1 MTHEAK
7 SSSEYATCD
16 NPLPVNCDTSATL
29 TVAMSDLDGGDDARK
44 QQDRLQ
50 RLRSEVDET
59 VTILEDVRQKSERR
73 ASRVESLEKAAASID
88 GDAKR
93 LKEAAERQRR
103 R

>member
-1 MTHEAK
+1 MQHVAITRFLSTAK
-7 SSSEYATCD
+7 Q
-16 NPLPVNCDTSATL
+16 TL
-29 TVAMSDLDGGDDARK
+29 TVAMSDLDGHDDAQK

>member
-7 SSSEYATCD
+7 SSSEYVTCCD
-16 NPLPVNCDTSATL
+16 NSLPVNCDTNATL
-29 TVAMSDLDGGDDARK
+29 TVAMSDLDGDARK
-44 QQDRLQ
+44 QDRLQ

>member
-1 MTHEAK
+1 MQHVAITRFLSTAK
-7 SSSEYATCD
+7 Q
-16 NPLPVNCDTSATL
+16 TL
-29 TVAMSDLDGGDDARK
+29 TVAMSGLDGDDDARK

>member
-1 MTHEAK
+1 MRHVAITRFLSTAK
-7 SSSEYATCD
+7 Q
-16 NPLPVNCDTSATL
+16 TS
-29 TVAMSDLDGGDDARK
+29 TVAMSDLDGDDDARK
-44 QQDRLQ
+44 QDRLQ

>member
-1 MTHEAK
+1 MQHVAITRFL
-7 SSSEYATCD
+7 STATRK
-16 NPLPVNCDTSATL
+16 L
-29 TVAMSDLDGGDDARK
+29 TVAMSDLDGDDEARK
-44 QQDRLQ
+44 QDRLQ

-59 VTILEDVRQKSERR
+59 VTILEDVRLKSERR
-73 ASRVESLEKAAASID
+73 ASRGESLEKAAASID

>member
-1 MTHEAK
+1 
-7 SSSEYATCD
+7 
-16 NPLPVNCDTSATL
+16 
-29 TVAMSDLDGGDDARK
+29 MSGLDGDEDARK
-44 QQDRLQ
+44 QDRLQ